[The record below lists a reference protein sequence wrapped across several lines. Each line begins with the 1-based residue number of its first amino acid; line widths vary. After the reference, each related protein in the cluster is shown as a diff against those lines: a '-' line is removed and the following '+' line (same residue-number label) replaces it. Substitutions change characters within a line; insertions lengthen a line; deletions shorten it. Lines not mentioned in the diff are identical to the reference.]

1 MRISDRSSDVCSS
14 DLHWETLCTQHDFKV
29 PHRLVN
35 GGITRFDSVA
45 RGLKLVTKK
54 GIVAVHDAVRPI
66 VSERLIINCFEQ
78 AEKLGNA
85 VPAVPCRE
93 SLRKGSLDD
102 SRSLSRDDYYLV
114 QTPQC
119 FGSSLLKRA
128 RSEDHT
134 SALQS
139 LIR

>member
-1 MRISDRSSDVCSS
+1 MHTLRRFHESVSPEIILALNVHFHA
-14 DLHWETLCTQHDFKV
+14 HWETLCTQHDFKV

-78 AEKLGNA
+78 AEKMGNA

-93 SLRKGSLDD
+93 SLRKGSL
-102 SRSLSRDDYYLV
+102 
-114 QTPQC
+114 
-119 FGSSLLKRA
+119 
-128 RSEDHT
+128 RSEEHT
-134 SALQS
+134 SELGRAH
-139 LIR
+139 